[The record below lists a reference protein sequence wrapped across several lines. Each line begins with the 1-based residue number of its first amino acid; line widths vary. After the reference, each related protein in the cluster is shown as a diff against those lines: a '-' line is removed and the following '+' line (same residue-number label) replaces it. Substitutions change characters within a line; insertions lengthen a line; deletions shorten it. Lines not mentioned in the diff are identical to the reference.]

1 MANKASGETVLHRA
15 ARQGYAVS
23 PSPAARL
30 PLTHS
35 FAHSLSQDVVISCM
49 ESRTCDINARDFA
62 GYTPLH
68 ECCSSGHWDIAR
80 MLLSH
85 GADPNACAARGIR
98 VLHDAI
104 ECDRVQVVR
113 LLLAYGADP
122 TICTYKGTTPLELA
136 QSKAMLQLL
145 RGVLSDLNG
154 DGDEETAQWKF
165 SDCQSAGRDVF
176 DEPAPNCDALVAEP
190 GDVVIEESA
199 SPLCDSFTL
208 PLDGAAVTV
217 LRLSDVL
224 TQLAVTRTEF
234 CQRYDRVQIV
244 SVPQEEFES
253 KATCNQLLGFGKKI
267 KSEAA
272 CKVELVR
279 LNDDVRA
286 MLGIERTRVP
296 SLPSAAPDETRKL
309 RL

>member
-1 MANKASGETVLHRA
+1 MFLR
-15 ARQGYAVS
+15 
-23 PSPAARL
+23 
-30 PLTHS
+30 
-35 FAHSLSQDVVISCM
+35 QDVVISCL
-49 ESRTCDINARDFA
+49 ESPACDINARDYA

-68 ECCSSGHWDIAR
+68 ECCSSGHLEIAR
-80 MLLSH
+80 TLLSH

-122 TICTYKGTTPLELA
+122 TICTYKGTTPLDLA

-154 DGDEETAQWKF
+154 DEATAAWKF
-165 SDCQSAGRDVF
+165 SHYEPAGSGRTGCDVF
-176 DEPAPNCDALVAEP
+176 EEAAPDCDPESESETA
-190 GDVVIEESA
+190 DVVIEESER
-199 SPLCDSFTL
+199 PLCDSFTL
-208 PLDGAAVTV
+208 PVDGEAAVTV

-267 KSEAA
+267 KSEAG

-279 LNDDVRA
+279 LNDEVRA
-286 MLGIERTRVP
+286 MLGIERTRV
-296 SLPSAAPDETRKL
+296 R
-309 RL
+309 